1 MGRKRRVREIHSRLR
16 KRSENCTSV
25 HELVRCPHVLDVVTF
40 ELIVRKMNEY
50 NRNVAFEF

>member
-1 MGRKRRVREIHSRLR
+1 MSTCAGS
-16 KRSENCTSV
+16 N
-25 HELVRCPHVLDVVTF
+25 VVTF